1 LWSKK
6 FLAPLPGS
14 AFKTLSL
21 IVIIFNLILFCFL
34 FFLKKKKLIVFYFFI
49 YFLIG
54 TNCLIITVEKFKGDL
69 SLEKSEGIIKSP
81 GDIVLLCSILS

>member
-1 LWSKK
+1 
-6 FLAPLPGS
+6 
-14 AFKTLSL
+14 
-21 IVIIFNLILFCFL
+21 
-34 FFLKKKKLIVFYFFI
+34 VFYFFI